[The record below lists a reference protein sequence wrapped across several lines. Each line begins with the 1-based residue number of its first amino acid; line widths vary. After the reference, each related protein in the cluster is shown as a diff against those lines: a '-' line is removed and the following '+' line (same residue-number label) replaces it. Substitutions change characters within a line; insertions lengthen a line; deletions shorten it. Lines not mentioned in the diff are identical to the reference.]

1 MSPGAVSDTDIA
13 RSGRAA
19 TGYSRQVPAVDQAAG
34 VLYYLAAVPS
44 GEANLTQICRAVDIH
59 LSKGHAILGT
69 LRSTGLVVRSQGKM
83 YALGPGVLT
92 LSRSVL
98 DRTGLATAAD
108 PYLADLAALTGA
120 TALLGLITAD
130 HVFIVARRE
139 APATLGVTIRVGHRY
154 PLTWGAHG
162 RAIVASLTPER
173 RTEVLAAGPLLFRGD
188 PVDHPEDAAGLETEL
203 EETRRRGFA
212 VDLGGMQAGVSA
224 VSVALVN
231 AHGEPAAVLIL
242 VGTFSSD
249 LVPDRGQSA
258 ARAAQE
264 MQTRLSPFLQLVSE

>member
-1 MSPGAVSDTDIA
+1 MIRAAESVTDA
-13 RSGRAA
+13 PASAAAA
-19 TGYSRQVPAVDQAAG
+19 TGYGRQVPALKQAAR

-69 LRSTGLVVRSQGKM
+69 LRSAGLVVRSQAKT

-139 APATLGVTIRVGHRY
+139 APATLAVTIRVGHRY

-162 RAIVASLTPER
+162 KAIVASVSPER
-173 RTEVLAAGPLLFRGD
+173 RAEMLAAGPLLFYGGRAD
-188 PVDHPEDAAGLETEL
+188 QEVDTAALEAEL

-212 VDLGGMQAGVSA
+212 VDIGGMQAGVSA
-224 VSVALVN
+224 VSVPLLN
-231 AHGEPAAVLIL
+231 TGGEPAAVLIL
-242 VGTFSSD
+242 VGTFSAD
-249 LVPDRGQSA
+249 LLPEQGRSA
-258 ARAAQE
+258 VRTAQE
-264 MQTRLSPFLQLVSE
+264 MSARLAPFLEGNS

>member
-1 MSPGAVSDTDIA
+1 MSRGVGDGVGTAK
-13 RSGRAA
+13 SGSAA
-19 TGYSRQVPAVDQAAG
+19 SGYNRQVPAVGQAVD

-69 LRSTGLVVRSQGKM
+69 LRSTGLVVRSQAKM
-83 YALGPGVLT
+83 YTLGPGALT

-108 PYLADLAALTGA
+108 PYLRDLSALTGA

-162 RAIVASLTPER
+162 KAIVAFLSPER
-173 RTEVLAAGPLLFRGD
+173 RGEILAGGPLLFRGD
-188 PVDHPEDAAGLETEL
+188 PVDHPVDVTGLEAEL
-203 EETRRRGFA
+203 DETRLRGFA

-224 VSVALVN
+224 VSVPLMN
-231 AHGEPAAVLIL
+231 SHGDPAAVLIL
-242 VGTFSSD
+242 VGTFSAD
-249 LVPDRGQSA
+249 LVADRGQSVV
-258 ARAAQE
+258 RAAQE
-264 MQTRLSPFLQLVSE
+264 MRVRLAPFLEDNS